1 MKNIALITSTT
12 LALVLSS
19 AVNANTNIRST
30 DATSYSFA
38 VGQDSKF
45 AITQS
50 QHVPATQSREYSLD
64 VNGQSLQRG
73 VSLTTSAPG
82 ALVRISAA
90 DGRSAVEPQMMNISQ
105 KGGKSFA
112 KGSGF
117 DMLVD
122 SNAMQA
128 QGVGFQRGTTG
139 FKLAD
144 NLGQGEFT
152 LQTNQKLNPNGKYRI
167 NVFEKNS
174 DTALYLK
181 SQRGGY
187 FKGDLLNVNA
197 HVFDQGQ
204 AQTIRNIKGQLV
216 SPTGQSYPVIFK
228 KSGDG
233 YQVKM
238 PMKMAADNVPGALW
252 ELHTEVKAHVNGKLV
267 QRNGRV
273 PFSYD
278 EMTASAGSNVQ
289 IVGGDKNLKAMVPV
303 SVKQDSRF
311 EVRGVLYGSDK
322 AGNMK
327 PIMTT
332 HTAQNLGRGA
342 GQIMMEF
349 DSSILAKSGLSA
361 PYELRNV
368 ELRDQSQMAI
378 LK

>member
-1 MKNIALITSTT
+1 MKTMSLITSIT
-12 LALVLSS
+12 LALGMSA
-19 AVNANTNIRST
+19 AVNAKNTET
-30 DATSYSFA
+30 TSFSFA
-38 VGQDSKF
+38 VNSGNQFVVSHSDY
-45 AITQS
+45 
-50 QHVPATQSREYSLD
+50 VPATQSREYSLD

-73 VSLTTSAPG
+73 VTLNTSAPG

-90 DGRSAVEPQMMNISQ
+90 DGRTAVEPQMLNISQ
-105 KGGKSFA
+105 KGGKYFA
-112 KGSGF
+112 QGSGF

-122 SNAMQA
+122 SQSMQA
-128 QGVGFQRGTTG
+128 QGVGFQRGTTA
-139 FKLAD
+139 FKIAD
-144 NLGQGEFT
+144 GLGKGEFT
-152 LQTNQKLNPNGKYRI
+152 LQTHQRLNPTGKYRI

-187 FKGDLLNVNA
+187 FKGDTLSVDA

-238 PMKMAADNVPGALW
+238 PMKMAADNTPGALW

-278 EMTASAGSNVQ
+278 EMTASMEGNVQ
-289 IVGGDKNLKAMVPV
+289 LVGGDKNLKAMVPV
-303 SVKQDSRF
+303 NVSQDSRF
-311 EVRGVLYGSDK
+311 EVRGVLYGTDE

-327 PIMTT
+327 PIMMT

-349 DSSILAKSGLSA
+349 DADILANSGLGA
-361 PYELRNV
+361 PYELRNI

>member
-1 MKNIALITSTT
+1 MKNIVLLTSTT
-12 LALVLSS
+12 LALVLST
-19 AVNANTNIRST
+19 AVNAKNTDTS
-30 DATSYSFA
+30 SYSFA
-38 VGQDSKF
+38 IQSDNKF
-45 AITQS
+45 VVSQS
-50 QHVPATQSREYSLD
+50 EFVPATQSREYTLD

-105 KGGKSFA
+105 QGGKSFA

-122 SNAMQA
+122 SNSMQA
-128 QGVGFQRGTTG
+128 QGIGFQRGTTG
-139 FKLAD
+139 FKIAD
-144 NLGQGEFT
+144 ELGKGEFT
-152 LQTNQKLNPNGKYRI
+152 LQTNQKINPNGKYRI

-181 SQRGGY
+181 SQRAGY
-187 FKGDLLNVNA
+187 FKGDTLSVDA

-228 KSGDG
+228 KSDDG

-238 PMKMAADNVPGALW
+238 PMKMSADNTPGALW
-252 ELHTEVKAHVNGKLV
+252 ELHTEVKTHVNGKLV

-278 EMTASAGSNVQ
+278 EMTASMGGNVQ

-303 SVKQDSRF
+303 NVSQDSRF
-311 EVRGVLYGSDK
+311 EVRGVLYGTDQ

-327 PIMTT
+327 PIMMT
-332 HTAQNLGRGA
+332 HSAQNLGRGA

-349 DSSILAKSGLSA
+349 DSKILADSGLSA